1 MNGKFSKTL
10 LKFHKGEK
18 GITGLETAIILIAFV
33 TVAAVLAYS
42 VLSAGV
48 FSSEKGQEAVFS
60 GLEEAQA
67 SMQILGSV
75 YVEGTVNATVPANST
90 VDYVRF
96 QLGTVLEGESV
107 DLDYCKVNY
116 QDENTIVMD
125 ICEEDGEDY
134 GFTGTL
140 DPNEV
145 APINISVGD
154 YDLGPYDYFSIE
166 IIPQT
171 GAAVKFTKWLP
182 GEIDEVM
189 DLN

>member
-1 MNGKFSKTL
+1 MNGKFSKAL

-75 YVEGTVNATVPANST
+75 YATGNVTAESVTNVS
-90 VDYVRF
+90 F
-96 QLGTVLEGESV
+96 QLGTVLTGESV
-107 DLDYCKVNY
+107 DLDYCTVNY
-116 QDENTIVMD
+116 QDDNEIVMD
-125 ICEEDGEDY
+125 IASGGLY

-140 DPNEV
+140 GPNEV
-145 APINISVGD
+145 AEIDIDVSTRGLGA
-154 YDLGPYDYFSIE
+154 YDFFTIE

-171 GAAVKFTKWLP
+171 GAAVAFTKWLP
-182 GEIDEVM
+182 GEIEAVM
-189 DLN
+189 NLH

>member
-10 LKFHKGEK
+10 MRFHKGEK

-48 FSSEKGQEAVFS
+48 FSSEKGSEAVYK

-67 SMQILGSV
+67 SMQVLGSV
-75 YVEGTVNATVPANST
+75 YAEGTVNATVPANST
-90 VDYVRF
+90 VDYVKF
-96 QLGTVLEGESV
+96 QLGTVLTGESV
-107 DLDYCKVNY
+107 DLDYCTVNY
-116 QDENTIVMD
+116 QDSSELALD
-125 ICEEDGEDY
+125 IAADGLY

-140 DPNEV
+140 GPNEV
-145 APINISVGD
+145 AEINISVGD
-154 YDLGPYDYFSIE
+154 YGLAVYDYFTIE

-171 GAAVKFTKWLP
+171 GAALKFTKWLP
-182 GEIDEVM
+182 GEIEAVM